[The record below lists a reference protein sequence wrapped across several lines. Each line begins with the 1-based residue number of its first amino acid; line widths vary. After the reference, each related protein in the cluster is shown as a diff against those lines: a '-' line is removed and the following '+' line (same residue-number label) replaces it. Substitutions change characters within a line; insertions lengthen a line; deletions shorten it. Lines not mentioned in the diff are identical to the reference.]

1 MAHDRDNTVDYV
13 EIPTR
18 DIRASKAF
26 FTEFFGWQFEDY
38 GADYTSFND
47 GHFNGGFFT
56 AETTASVATGSVLV
70 VFYLEDLEAA
80 LAKVERLGGS
90 ITKPIFS
97 FPGGRRFH
105 FVSPSGNEFA
115 IWSEA
120 QLSAEAQ

>member
-1 MAHDRDNTVDYV
+1 MASDRDNTVDYI

-18 DIRASKAF
+18 DIAASKAF
-26 FTEFFGWQFEDY
+26 FTQLFGWQFQDY
-38 GADYTSFND
+38 GPDYASFND

-70 VFYLEDLEAA
+70 VFYFEDLEAA
-80 LAKVERLGGS
+80 LAKVESLGGV
-90 ITKPIFS
+90 ITQAIFA

-115 IWSEA
+115 IWSEV
-120 QLSAEAQ
+120 QVAEGTF